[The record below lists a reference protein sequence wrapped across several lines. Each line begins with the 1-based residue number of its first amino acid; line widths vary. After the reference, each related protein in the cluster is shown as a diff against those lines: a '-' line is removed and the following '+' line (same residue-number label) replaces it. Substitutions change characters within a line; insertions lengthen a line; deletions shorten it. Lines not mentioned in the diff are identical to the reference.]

1 MKTKK
6 GVNHFKKSQD
16 EKVKENTRK
25 IEVAL
30 SNLPN
35 KIEKVT
41 LSKVVRAVAKETGL
55 HFTTINKN
63 EAYTAMCNEKYL
75 HLKLNGMLRKDSK
88 SKGTTEL
95 DNEVRLL
102 KLDNANLKNQVI
114 GLKNIVARFEDGG
127 RKVDSESNEFDY
139 KDKFEKLLKHFED
152 QLEVKDG
159 QVIDPYAGVR
169 PVLICKL

>member
-6 GVNHFKKSQD
+6 GINHFKKSQD

-35 KIEKVT
+35 KIDKVT

-75 HLKLNGMLRKDSK
+75 HLKLKGMLRKDSK
-88 SKGTTEL
+88 SKGNTEL

-114 GLKNIVARFEDGG
+114 GLKNIVTRFEEGG
-127 RKVDSESNEFDY
+127 QILSVQEEQVDY
-139 KDKFEKLLKHFED
+139 KDKFEELLKHFED
-152 QLEVKDG
+152 QLEIKDG
-159 QVIDPYAGVR
+159 QVVDPYAGVR